1 MRKLFKIL
9 AYTLLSLIVVV
20 VLAVGTVLYVVFT
33 PERLTPVVHNVAGSY
48 LGCDYRLGRV
58 ELTLFSTFPEFGL
71 KVNDIVLVNPMEGA
85 QSDTLLASD
94 ELVARIHLMALLEQG
109 CVDVKQVHLTNARAN
124 VFIAEDGRTNYDVF
138 ITSPDTTE
146 EDTTASFIRSIR
158 LEDMNIRLTAPV
170 ITLVDERDSIATAIH
185 AFDMAFTAK
194 EDGDSIR
201 GNWSVD
207 LPELSLRYKD
217 IDYACRSHI
226 MLSLP
231 YAMRLSMSDLTTID
245 SLALRLQEAEL
256 SLNDLHLALNG
267 TAEVFPSL
275 RADMHIGMAPI
286 ALDSLMTYVPKELF
300 ALPEDFHL
308 NPVLDGA
315 ITVHADMREPAK
327 IDVDI
332 HRLVADL
339 GWPRL
344 ALDGKVTD
352 VLGDMYLRL
361 HATGQADA
369 ATFSDYIPDEYP
381 VEGVFKDID
390 LRAEIRLDDLME
402 MRLNKGTFA
411 GSMKTEDILLLT
423 DSMEVYSPNMAL
435 SIAYPTRHRSHKDND
450 LITCN
455 IEADSVSVWMEQS
468 DTLGRTFPL
477 TANLSQARVG
487 IMAEY
492 NPQAAKEHVPLT
504 SCSIAMHSLDARY
517 DTLYIHACAPRGSA
531 SVRAGRRTKTQP
543 TIHLN
548 LNFEDMEA
556 RMGAWAHVSS
566 GPLAL
571 KASATHT
578 DNKQNILLEWR
589 PRLDVNLHDLLA
601 DISDLPEPVY
611 VPDMV
616 FSFSNRKCEIDSARV
631 VWGHSDFSLSG
642 EVNDIGK
649 WLSHKGIMTGEL
661 DFRSSY
667 TDVDELL
674 AFTSGL
680 GGGEQGYEAQAEQVA
695 APDTTSSEPYMVPL
709 GVDIVLNTHIAEARG
724 FDQTMR
730 NLGGRIYVRDGVLIM
745 EEVGFVCQAAKL
757 QLTGIYKTPRR
768 NHIYLGLDY
777 HMTDID
783 VAELVN
789 MIPQVD
795 TLLPML
801 RSFKGA
807 AQFHLAAETYLNS
820 RYELKT
826 STTRGACFITGQDLT
841 LMDGETFT
849 KIARILT
856 FKKSTQNKI
865 DSISAEITL
874 FRDEVD
880 IYPFLIVMDKWR
892 AAVGGQHNL
901 DGHFA
906 YHVSLLKPL
915 RLGVDV
921 GGTLD
926 DLNIAPAKCR
936 YAEDFTPV
944 RTNKVETSSQD
955 IRQLVRDALTK
966 KLE

>member
-1 MRKLFKIL
+1 MRKLLKII
-9 AYTLLSLIVVV
+9 AYTLLSLVAVV
-20 VLAVGTVLYVVFT
+20 VLAVGTALYVVFT
-33 PERLTPVVHNVAGSY
+33 PERLTPVVNKVAGNY
-48 LGCDYRLGRV
+48 LSCDYRLGRV
-58 ELTLFSTFPEFGL
+58 EFTLFSTFPEFGL
-71 KVNDIVLVNPMEGA
+71 KVNDVELIHPTEGA
-85 QSDTLLASD
+85 QSDTLLTSE

-109 CVDVKQVHLTNARAN
+109 CVDVKEVHLTNARAN
-124 VFIAEDGRTNYDVF
+124 VYIAEDGRTNYDVF
-138 ITSPDTTE
+138 VTSPDTTE
-146 EDTTASFIRSIR
+146 EDTTASFIRSIH

-170 ITLVDERDSIATAIH
+170 ITLVDERDSIATAIN

-201 GNWSVD
+201 GNWSID

-217 IDYACRSHI
+217 IDYAYQAHI
-226 MLSLP
+226 ALHLP
-231 YAMRLSMSDLTTID
+231 YAMRLSMSDWTTID

-300 ALPEDFHL
+300 TLPEDFHL
-308 NPVLDGA
+308 NPVLNGA
-315 ITVHADMREPAK
+315 ITVHADMAEPARV
-327 IDVDI
+327 DVAI

-344 ALDGKVTD
+344 ELDGEVLD
-352 VLGDMYLRL
+352 VLGNMYLKL

-381 VEGVFKDID
+381 VEGVFKDVD

-402 MRLNKGTFA
+402 MRLNKGKFA
-411 GSMKTEDILLLT
+411 GSMKTEDIFLHT
-423 DSMEVYSPNMAL
+423 DSMEVYSPTMAL
-435 SIAYPTRHRSHKDND
+435 NFSYPTRHRSHKDND

-455 IEADSVSVWMEQS
+455 IEADSVCVWMEQT

-477 TANLSQARVG
+477 TASLSQPKVG
-487 IMAEY
+487 VMAKY
-492 NPQAAKEHVPLT
+492 NPQAAKERVPLT

-517 DTLYIHACAPRGSA
+517 DTLYIHACAPMGSA

-543 TIHLN
+543 VIN
-548 LNFEDMEA
+548 LQLRFDDMEA
-556 RMGAWAHVSS
+556 RMGEWAHITS
-566 GPLAL
+566 GAFAF

-589 PRLDVNLHDLLA
+589 PRLDVNLHDLVA
-601 DISDLPEPVY
+601 DVSDLPEPVY

-616 FSFSNRKCEIDSARV
+616 FSFSNRKCQIDSARV
-631 VWGHSDFSLSG
+631 KWGHSDFALSG
-642 EVNDIGK
+642 EVKDIGK
-649 WLSHKGIMTGEL
+649 WLNHTGIMTGEL
-661 DFRSSY
+661 NLTSAY

-680 GGGEQGYEAQAEQVA
+680 GGGEQGYEAQDAPVA
-695 APDTTSSEPYMVPL
+695 TPDTTTSEPYMVPI
-709 GVDIVLNTHIAEARG
+709 GVDVVLNTHIAEARG
-724 FDQTMR
+724 FEQTMR
-730 NLGGRIYVRDGVLIM
+730 NLGGRIYVRDGVLIL

-826 STTRGACFITGQDLT
+826 STTRGACYISGQDLT
-841 LMDGETFT
+841 LMDGETFS
-849 KIARILT
+849 KIAKILT

-915 RLGVDV
+915 RIGVDV
-921 GGTLD
+921 GGTFD
-926 DLNIAPAKCR
+926 DLKVAPAKCR